1 MTDGRKRKRR
11 ERFRQDGAKRRAKGT
26 EPKKESGVP
35 TENAKKSRG
44 CPAEKNREFD
54 RVEKG
59 IKTRHGRKKRE
70 EPIMYT
76 TRKAEE
82 SYSERTAGGVGVL
95 ERNAPSA
102 QDAEVRTT
110 LHTESADEAKA
121 RMQKNLDM
129 LLHYDEA
136 EYSDNR
142 AVSEAAEKASAPAPA
157 YPEFDGQVYDV
168 QTALQYAA
176 QVKEAQRLAELQA
189 EEEAKAAE
197 QAAIAEAQA
206 QAQAQMQEVAPE
218 VYEEDDVHPTS
229 TTMQFGVG
237 ETESVIKD
245 LTKTRESEKSS
256 YKLNAKGKIV
266 VALYAVAVMV
276 ILALI
281 VINTGVLASLKRS
294 NAALADDVAA
304 VAAEYD
310 RLVAEIDTVS
320 SDDYVINAAE
330 NIYNMVK
337 R

>member
-1 MTDGRKRKRR
+1 
-11 ERFRQDGAKRRAKGT
+11 
-26 EPKKESGVP
+26 
-35 TENAKKSRG
+35 
-44 CPAEKNREFD
+44 
-54 RVEKG
+54 
-59 IKTRHGRKKRE
+59 
-70 EPIMYT
+70 MYT

-206 QAQAQMQEVAPE
+206 QAPVQEATPE
-218 VYEEDDVHPTS
+218 AYEEDDVHPTS

>member
-1 MTDGRKRKRR
+1 
-11 ERFRQDGAKRRAKGT
+11 
-26 EPKKESGVP
+26 
-35 TENAKKSRG
+35 
-44 CPAEKNREFD
+44 
-54 RVEKG
+54 
-59 IKTRHGRKKRE
+59 
-70 EPIMYT
+70 MYT
-76 TRKAEE
+76 TRKADE

-110 LHTESADEAKA
+110 LHTESVDEAKA
-121 RMQKNLDM
+121 RMQKNLDL

-142 AVSEAAEKASAPAPA
+142 AVSEAAEKAPAPA

-197 QAAIAEAQA
+197 QAAIAESQA
-206 QAQAQMQEVAPE
+206 QAQIQEVAPE
-218 VYEEDDVHPTS
+218 AYEEDDVHPTS

-310 RLVAEIDTVS
+310 RLIAEIDTVS

>member
-1 MTDGRKRKRR
+1 
-11 ERFRQDGAKRRAKGT
+11 
-26 EPKKESGVP
+26 
-35 TENAKKSRG
+35 
-44 CPAEKNREFD
+44 
-54 RVEKG
+54 
-59 IKTRHGRKKRE
+59 
-70 EPIMYT
+70 MYT
-76 TRKAEE
+76 TRKADE

-95 ERNAPSA
+95 ERNTPSA

-110 LHTESADEAKA
+110 LHTESVDEAKA
-121 RMQKNLDM
+121 RMQKNLDL

-206 QAQAQMQEVAPE
+206 QMQEVAPE

-281 VINTGVLASLKRS
+281 VLNTGVLASLKRS

-310 RLVAEIDTVS
+310 RLIAEIDTVS

>member
-1 MTDGRKRKRR
+1 
-11 ERFRQDGAKRRAKGT
+11 
-26 EPKKESGVP
+26 
-35 TENAKKSRG
+35 
-44 CPAEKNREFD
+44 
-54 RVEKG
+54 
-59 IKTRHGRKKRE
+59 
-70 EPIMYT
+70 MYT
-76 TRKAEE
+76 TRKADE

-110 LHTESADEAKA
+110 LHTESVDEAKA
-121 RMQKNLDM
+121 RMQKNLDL

-310 RLVAEIDTVS
+310 RLIAEIDTVS
-320 SDDYVINAAE
+320 SDEYVINAAE